1 MTLPLVIINPES
13 AGGATRAAWP
23 KIASDLATYF
33 GAFTPSFTRGPGEGI
48 ELAAVAA
55 RNGTKLIIACGGD
68 GTISE
73 VANGI
78 LSAGTE
84 AELGILPSGTGGD
97 FRKTIGI
104 PNRARDAARILRT
117 GKPRLIDVGK
127 VTFTGTGG
135 QHESRYFLGVASFGM
150 SAEVIARV
158 KERGPRWLPAKG
170 SGWLKG
176 RVSFGV
182 AMLETALKMEP
193 TRVVVQLDDDPAR
206 HLTVANL
213 CIANAR
219 YFGGGMKIAPDAKLA
234 DGRFD
239 VISIGDLGAAR
250 ILANAPR
257 LYLGAH
263 LNLEQVGHALATKV
277 SARPAASDQCIEIDV
292 DGEIPGQLPATFQI
306 IPRGL
311 RVRCPRAAVLDG
323 QTRAPV
329 ARRKGSVGFSLTAP
343 RRRSNASLVTGLKQR
358 SCQQIGKQGINTAPS
373 PDYMN
378 LICFSARRS
387 SCINE

>member
-23 KIASDLATYF
+23 GIASELATHF
-33 GAFTPSFTRGPGEGI
+33 GAFAPKFTGRPGEAI
-48 ELAAVAA
+48 ELAAAAA
-55 RNGTKLIIACGGD
+55 RAGTKLIIACGGD

-78 LSAGTE
+78 LLAGVD

-104 PNRARDAARILRT
+104 PSRAGAAARILST
-117 GKPRLIDVGK
+117 GQQRLIDVGR
-127 VTFTGTGG
+127 VTFTRDDGE
-135 QHESRYFLGVASFGM
+135 HESRYFLGVASFGM

-158 KERGPRWLPAKG
+158 KEGGSDWLTTGAPK
-170 SGWLKG
+170 WLTG
-176 RVSFGV
+176 RISFGV
-182 AMLETALKMEP
+182 AMLQTALRMEP
-193 TRVVVQLDDDPAR
+193 TRVVVQLDDEPLR

-219 YFGGGMKIAPDAKLA
+219 YFGGGMKIAPEAKLT
-234 DGRFD
+234 DGKFD
-239 VISIGDLGAAR
+239 VITIGDLGAGG

-263 LNLEQVGHALATKV
+263 LNLERVGHALATRI
-277 SARPAASDQCIEIDV
+277 SARPASPDQRIEIDV

-306 IPRGL
+306 VPKAL
-311 RVRCPRAAVLDG
+311 RVRCP
-323 QTRAPV
+323 
-329 ARRKGSVGFSLTAP
+329 
-343 RRRSNASLVTGLKQR
+343 
-358 SCQQIGKQGINTAPS
+358 
-373 PDYMN
+373 
-378 LICFSARRS
+378 
-387 SCINE
+387 